1 MLVKLRKKIDVFDI
15 MNSMW
20 EPEYKNDLTIKIV
33 AFLLSPVLGML
44 YSLYR
49 LNTKSSFLILFLSF
63 TTFGF
68 SLVVP
73 ETETDDYNFDSVRY
87 RAWFEEAVDDDLAD
101 FSDKFF
107 SFLNFTGEHDFY
119 SSTLYFVVSRFSDN
133 YQMMFMFAA
142 MVLAFF
148 MLKSLRFLVRE
159 DNYHFSISCLCILF
173 LFMMAQIEK
182 VVMFRFYTAYWI
194 AIYAI
199 FNIFINGNKKYLFLL
214 LITPFFHASFFIL
227 YILLFV
233 YYFIRRSY
241 KVSVI
246 MFIFSFA
253 LSFISLS
260 VLTSLISF
268 LPESLSS
275 HYDAYIDM
283 DYIKKINEGGTG
295 FIWVVRLFEFILRV
309 VVNVIIFIF
318 IKDYT
323 RNIQSTKCESL
334 YKFLLVLMAF
344 VNCTFMIPSVGS
356 RFVMFSF
363 PLIAYILLVCF
374 YKQQYRNLIYAF
386 ACLFIAIFLI
396 LPFNIYQIPCLKFY
410 NDLWG
415 ISFVATNPIY
425 SFFKLMLS

>member
-1 MLVKLRKKIDVFDI
+1 
-15 MNSMW
+15 MNNLW
-20 EPEYKNDLTIKIV
+20 EPEYKNDLTIKIL

-87 RAWFEEAVDDDLAD
+87 RAWFEEAADDNVVD
-101 FSDKFF
+101 FKDKFV
-107 SFLNFTGEHDFY
+107 SYVNFTGEQDFY
-119 SSTLYFVVSRFSDN
+119 SSTLYFFVSRFTDN
-133 YQMMFMFAA
+133 YQIMFMFAA
-142 MVLAFF
+142 MILAFF
-148 MLKSLRFLVRE
+148 MLKSLRFLVEE

-182 VVMFRFYTAYWI
+182 VVVFRFYTAYWI

-199 FNIFINGNKKYLFLL
+199 FNIFISNNKKYIFLL

-227 YILLFV
+227 YPLLIL
-233 YYFIRRSY
+233 YYFIKDSY

-246 MFIFSFA
+246 LFIGSFVFSFVA
-253 LSFISLS
+253 LSL
-260 VLTSLISF
+260 LTTLVAI
-268 LPESLSS
+268 LPESLSL
-275 HYDAYIDM
+275 HYDAYVDL
-283 DYIKKINEGGTG
+283 DYIKRINERGSG
-295 FIWVVRLFEFILRV
+295 FIWVVRLFEIVLRV
-309 VVNVIIFIF
+309 VVNVMIFIF
-318 IKDYT
+318 VREYKD
-323 RNIQSTKCESL
+323 NIQSTKCELL

-344 VNCTFMIPSVGS
+344 VNFTFMIPAVGS

-363 PLIAYILLVCF
+363 PIIAYILLTCF
-374 YKQQYRNLIYAF
+374 YRQQYRNLIY
-386 ACLFIAIFLI
+386 LFSGIFMFIFLI
-396 LPFNIYQIPCLKFY
+396 LPFSIYQIPCLKFY

-415 ISFVATNPIY
+415 LPFIFTSPIY
-425 SFFKLMLS
+425 SFINYVL